1 MEPPLPV
8 EVLDVGL
15 EAAEPFEE
23 TAPGKPGAKPGDVLM
38 GGLG

>member
-1 MEPPLPV
+1 MEQPLPV

-23 TAPGKPGAKPGDVLM
+23 TGPGKPGAKPGDLLIV
-38 GGLG
+38 GLG